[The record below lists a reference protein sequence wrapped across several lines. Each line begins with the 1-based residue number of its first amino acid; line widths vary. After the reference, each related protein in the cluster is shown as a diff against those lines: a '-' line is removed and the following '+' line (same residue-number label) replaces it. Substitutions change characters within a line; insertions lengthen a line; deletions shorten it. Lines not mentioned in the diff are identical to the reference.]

1 MDGVGIAVDFDG
13 TWLRVRPTN
22 IVARGAL
29 GAKEVLL
36 SNSDISSVSFK
47 PAGMLS
53 NGHLDVVSRGGQR
66 YQLHFPRKQQKSF
79 EELHRAL
86 SDVASEQSVV
96 PSRSRVGST
105 ETLDTENSQSKLTA
119 AAGGAPLLV
128 RGTGYFGQEVVGESN
143 YGRQL
148 AQLAGRSQ
156 SGEREVTATLRR
168 EPSNR
173 YDNNAVQVLID
184 DLLVGYLPR
193 EVAAAYQAPL
203 QLIEKWNRTPVCKA
217 RVWWNRGYGDFMASV
232 SLDLADPGE
241 LVPLTW
247 PDARAPHVVVPP
259 AKFYQ
264 VTGESEHMDVLA
276 PLINRAYVP
285 GKAVVYGTL
294 HLEERARPR
303 STVQVVAV
311 RVEDREIGELSK
323 QLSGRLLPLVNA
335 TDAAGLRCY
344 VEVLLTGNALAV
356 EAKVGVTPPEE
367 LPSEFVER
375 LRGQPREGQPRV

>member
-22 IVARGAL
+22 IAARGAL

-53 NGHLDVVSRGGQR
+53 NGCLDIVSRGGQR
-66 YQLHFPRKQQKSF
+66 YQLHFPRRQQKSF
-79 EELHRAL
+79 EELHRSLLNVMA
-86 SDVASEQSVV
+86 EQSAV
-96 PSRSRVGST
+96 PSRSRGAST
-105 ETLDTENSQSKLTA
+105 ETLDIAVSRSNPKATA
-119 AAGGAPLLV
+119 VGAPLLV

-143 YGRQL
+143 YARQL
-148 AQLAGRSQ
+148 ARLAGPSQ
-156 SGEREVTATLRR
+156 SGEREMTATLRR
-168 EPSNR
+168 EPTNR

-184 DLLVGYLPR
+184 GLLVGYLPR
-193 EVAAAYQAPL
+193 EDAATYQAPM
-203 QLIEKWNRTPVCKA
+203 QLIEKWVRTPVCRA

-241 LVPLTW
+241 LVPLNW
-247 PDARAPHVVVPP
+247 PDTRAPHVVVPS

-294 HLEERARPR
+294 HLEEECDRARR
-303 STVQVVAV
+303 YRWWQCV
-311 RVEDREIGELSK
+311 SK
-323 QLSGRLLPLVNA
+323 IARLV
-335 TDAAGLRCY
+335 
-344 VEVLLTGNALAV
+344 
-356 EAKVGVTPPEE
+356 
-367 LPSEFVER
+367 S
-375 LRGQPREGQPRV
+375 